1 LGYRTV
7 KKLRQYV
14 KPFSSNTRTL
24 RADGRTDRIPI
35 SVLSVLH
42 CNCVFILHRLSDI
55 YTASNNGVI
64 SEIKQIIGRKSR
76 FFHTPAFDASVMGSP
91 SEYCHNVWY
100 RKKHRITWLSDD
112 EKSLLTCLAVSTQYR
127 RVTDGRTDGL
137 SD

>member
-1 LGYRTV
+1 MLSHFHPIPERY
-7 KKLRQYV
+7 
-14 KPFSSNTRTL
+14 
-24 RADGRTDRIPI
+24 GRTDGQTDRQTDERTERIPI